1 MKNVFVRFQD
11 QDIVKIT
18 LFDYL
23 DAFTHLTSKSSLSG
37 NSKKGILRDL
47 LATPC
52 DKVVTLIMFGI
63 ILNKRLDGKQG
74 LNKKNRQRFRNTKTL
89 LPTT

>member
-11 QDIVKIT
+11 QNIFKIT

-23 DAFTHLTSKSSLSG
+23 DSFTNLTSKSSLSG

-52 DKVVTLIMFGI
+52 DKVVTLITFGGNV
-63 ILNKRLDGKQG
+63 NK
-74 LNKKNRQRFRNTKTL
+74 
-89 LPTT
+89 